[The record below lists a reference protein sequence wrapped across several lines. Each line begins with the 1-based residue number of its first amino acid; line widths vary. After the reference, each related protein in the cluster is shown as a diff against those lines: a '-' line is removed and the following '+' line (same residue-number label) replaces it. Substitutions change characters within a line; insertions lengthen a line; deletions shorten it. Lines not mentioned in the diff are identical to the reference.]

1 MRNNEHL
8 AIIGSQVILVPY
20 EKEHV
25 LKYHE
30 WMESPFL
37 QEMTG
42 SEPLSIDEE
51 YAMQESWR
59 NDTDKCTFIILAKDS
74 QNVDIYNSARM
85 IGDVN
90 FYLNNHYNPHEA
102 ELEVMVAEQDYWG
115 RGIATEVLCLMI
127 QYAINDVKVT
137 DLVVR
142 IKEDNSTS
150 IYIFE
155 HSFGF
160 KETERSKAFKEVTLR
175 RQVDDELR
183 SEAEKWAAS
192 AERVEFRK

>member
-51 YAMQESWR
+51 YAMQETWR
-59 NDTDKCTFIILAKDS
+59 NDTD
-74 QNVDIYNSARM
+74 
-85 IGDVN
+85 
-90 FYLNNHYNPHEA
+90 
-102 ELEVMVAEQDYWG
+102 
-115 RGIATEVLCLMI
+115 
-127 QYAINDVKVT
+127 
-137 DLVVR
+137 
-142 IKEDNSTS
+142 
-150 IYIFE
+150 
-155 HSFGF
+155 
-160 KETERSKAFKEVTLR
+160 
-175 RQVDDELR
+175 
-183 SEAEKWAAS
+183 
-192 AERVEFRK
+192 